1 MEELNRLLNAGN
13 SPSQMAR
20 QLVRYLRNCLMA
32 KLGGEKTQLLQISGD
47 ERARA
52 VRTATLFS
60 EEDLTRF
67 LQVMLRTFDELN
79 YRQEPRLHLELGLM
93 KLVHLQRLIPLEQI
107 LSGLPGAGRPPAAL
121 GAGKGSVSQR
131 PAATA
136 PPAPVPAPR
145 PLPVEPAKPAAPSPF
160 ELDRQRKL
168 SSSEAEEKVPAP
180 AAPPVVVAEAKAAP
194 EAKVEP
200 EPSPVQT
207 APADLDSLRDVV
219 TAALNEQGHNTAAS
233 LLGAGRWRTDEDGA
247 IQVEVGVKKTMLGLT
262 MNGEAWKIVR
272 EALRGAG
279 ATQKMTVV
287 PGEAAEP
294 ASGSPRVWSRDSI
307 EAVALGN
314 PLVRQA
320 QELFHAEVRSVL
332 DLRENQGN
340 DSRSK
345 G

>member
-1 MEELNRLLNAGN
+1 
-13 SPSQMAR
+13 
-20 QLVRYLRNCLMA
+20 
-32 KLGGEKTQLLQISGD
+32 
-47 ERARA
+47 
-52 VRTATLFS
+52 
-60 EEDLTRF
+60 
-67 LQVMLRTFDELN
+67 MLRTFDELN

-107 LSGLPGAGRPPAAL
+107 LSGLPGAGRPPATL

-136 PPAPVPAPR
+136 PPTPVPAPG
-145 PLPVEPAKPAAPSPF
+145 PLPVEPAKPPTPSPF

-168 SSSEAEEKVPAP
+168 SSSEAEEKEPRP
-180 AAPPVVVAEAKAAP
+180 AAPPVVAAEV
-194 EAKVEP
+194 KVEP

-233 LLGAGRWRTDEDGA
+233 LLGAGRWRMDEDGA

-287 PGEAAEP
+287 PGEATEP
-294 ASGSPRVWSRDSI
+294 ASGTPRVWSRDSI

-332 DLRENQGN
+332 DLREKPGE
-340 DSRSK
+340 
-345 G
+345 

>member
-1 MEELNRLLNAGN
+1 
-13 SPSQMAR
+13 
-20 QLVRYLRNCLMA
+20 
-32 KLGGEKTQLLQISGD
+32 
-47 ERARA
+47 
-52 VRTATLFS
+52 
-60 EEDLTRF
+60 
-67 LQVMLRTFDELN
+67 MLRTFDELN

-107 LSGLPGAGRPPAAL
+107 LSGLPGAARPPAAL
-121 GAGKGSVSQR
+121 GAGKGAGSPR
-131 PAATA
+131 PVITA
-136 PPAPVPAPR
+136 PPTPVQTPPR
-145 PLPVEPAKPAAPSPF
+145 PLPVEPAKPPAPSPF
-160 ELDRQRKL
+160 ELDRLRKL
-168 SSSEAEEKVPAP
+168 GDDAQEVVRTPP
-180 AAPPVVVAEAKAAP
+180 APPVVVPEVKAVVVVPEVTAP
-194 EAKVEP
+194 ETRVEP
-200 EPSPVQT
+200 EPR
-207 APADLDSLRDVV
+207 PAKTGGIDLDGLRDVV

-233 LLGAGRWRTDEDGA
+233 LLGAGRWRLDEDGA

-287 PGEAAEP
+287 PGEAADP
-294 ASGSPRVWSRDSI
+294 TSPSARVWSRDSI

-332 DLRENQGN
+332 DLRDNQGN

>member
-1 MEELNRLLNAGN
+1 
-13 SPSQMAR
+13 
-20 QLVRYLRNCLMA
+20 
-32 KLGGEKTQLLQISGD
+32 
-47 ERARA
+47 
-52 VRTATLFS
+52 
-60 EEDLTRF
+60 
-67 LQVMLRTFDELN
+67 
-79 YRQEPRLHLELGLM
+79 
-93 KLVHLQRLIPLEQI
+93 
-107 LSGLPGAGRPPAAL
+107 
-121 GAGKGSVSQR
+121 VSQR

-136 PPAPVPAPR
+136 PVQAPK
-145 PLPVEPAKPAAPSPF
+145 PLPGEPAKPAAPSPF

-168 SSSEAEEKVPAP
+168 SSIEAEEMVPTP
-180 AAPPVVVAEAKAAP
+180 AAPPVVAAEV
-194 EAKVEP
+194 KVEP

-207 APADLDSLRDVV
+207 APADPALADLDSLRDVV
-219 TAALNEQGHNTAAS
+219 TLALNGQGHNTAAS
-233 LLGAGRWRTDEDGA
+233 LLGAGRWRMDEDGA

-287 PGEAAEP
+287 PGEATEP
-294 ASGSPRVWSRDSI
+294 ASGTPRVWSRDSI

>member
-1 MEELNRLLNAGN
+1 
-13 SPSQMAR
+13 
-20 QLVRYLRNCLMA
+20 V
-32 KLGGEKTQLLQISGD
+32 
-47 ERARA
+47 
-52 VRTATLFS
+52 
-60 EEDLTRF
+60 
-67 LQVMLRTFDELN
+67 
-79 YRQEPRLHLELGLM
+79 
-93 KLVHLQRLIPLEQI
+93 
-107 LSGLPGAGRPPAAL
+107 
-121 GAGKGSVSQR
+121 
-131 PAATA
+131 
-136 PPAPVPAPR
+136 
-145 PLPVEPAKPAAPSPF
+145 
-160 ELDRQRKL
+160 
-168 SSSEAEEKVPAP
+168 
-180 AAPPVVVAEAKAAP
+180 
-194 EAKVEP
+194 KVEP
-200 EPSPVQT
+200 EAAPVQT
-207 APADLDSLRDVV
+207 APADPALADLDSLRDVV

-233 LLGAGRWRTDEDGA
+233 LLGAGRWRMDEDGA

-294 ASGSPRVWSRDSI
+294 ASGTPRVWSRDSI